1 MLPPIP
7 QGLVPVTVQ
16 QDVVKQQPNVPTVTP
31 TQDSAQ
37 SSDVSLQDKDSEQV
51 RERLRDEQRRQQ
63 EKERQ
68 RQQAAA
74 GQQEEEHSDKDG
86 EQEKSG
92 MSRRGLW
99 VDVRV

>member
-16 QDVVKQQPNVPTVTP
+16 QDAVKQQPVIQPVTAS
-31 TQDSAQ
+31 QDSAQ
-37 SSDVSLQDKDSEQV
+37 SGDVSMQDKDSEQV
-51 RERLRDEQRRQQ
+51 RERMRDEQRRQQ
-63 EKERQ
+63 EKQ
-68 RQQAAA
+68 RQQQEA
-74 GQQEEEHSDKDG
+74 QQQNPDEDEELSGKKD
-86 EQEKSG
+86 G

>member
-16 QDVVKQQPNVPTVTP
+16 QDVVKQQPPIQPVTAS
-31 TQDSAQ
+31 QDSAQ
-37 SSDVSLQDKDSEQV
+37 SGDVSLQDKDSEQV
-51 RERLRDEQRRQQ
+51 RERMRDEQRRQQ
-63 EKERQ
+63 EKQ
-68 RQQAAA
+68 RQQQAA
-74 GQQEEEHSDKDG
+74 QEE
-86 EQEKSG
+86 QEEAQEEDASKKAG

>member
-16 QDVVKQQPNVPTVTP
+16 QDAVKQQPTVPAITP
-31 TQDSAQ
+31 AQDSAE
-37 SSDVSLQDKDSEQV
+37 SGDVSLQDKDSEQI

-63 EKERQ
+63 EKR
-68 RQQAAA
+68 RQQAEAILDDEVDIEQA
-74 GQQEEEHSDKDG
+74 KKD
-86 EQEKSG
+86 G
-92 MSRRGLW
+92 MSRHGLW